1 MKREPGSL
9 SVPQW
14 THPSLVEKRFNHQH
28 CLTNRGEEE
37 EGVVMCTRG
46 YGMVADP
53 GFMCNF
59 APGLHL
65 YIGACMGPFLGPRQS
80 CHGSLSPMQLGVG
93 YTLGV
98 SRGHCST
105 VRAATHAAL

>member
-65 YIGACMGPFLGPRQS
+65 YRCIYGPILGAKTELPWELES
-80 CHGSLSPMQLGVG
+80 
-93 YTLGV
+93 
-98 SRGHCST
+98 
-105 VRAATHAAL
+105 HAAWGWIYAWGVTWSL